1 MSSIEH
7 GKRRLMGLAVA
18 GGALASLRL
27 RPAMAQAEWRPATVV
42 RLING
47 FSPGGSADQL
57 CRVLA
62 QPLAARLGQPVIVET
77 RTGSGGFVAASAVA
91 RSAADGHTLGL
102 ATMGMLT
109 ISSQLRGLSLPLDVQ
124 KDLTPICGV
133 AGIYSLLVA
142 SPQAPFRDVPELI
155 AYAKANPG
163 KLSYASTGIG
173 SAPNLAAELFRSQA
187 GVNIVHIPYKGGSQA
202 VVDLIAGRV
211 DMLIGNLPDF
221 LPQVRGGQI
230 RPIAFAGER
239 AAPELPGVPLIKQW
253 LPGYSV
259 TNWFGIVAPAG
270 LKPDVLQAWSQA
282 LQQVLAEPDTRNRMT
297 ELGMEIMGGS
307 PQAFLERIDQDRERW
322 SAVIKS
328 ANITLE

>member
-1 MSSIEH
+1 MGAIVH
-7 GKRRLMGLAVA
+7 GKRRLLGLALA
-18 GGALASLRL
+18 GGTLSCLRVG
-27 RPAMAQAEWRPATVV
+27 AVEAAWRPHTVV

-62 QPLAARLGQPVIVET
+62 QPLATRLGQTVIVET

-91 RSAADGHTLGL
+91 RSPADGHTLGL

-109 ISSQLRGLSLPLDVQ
+109 ISSQLRGLTLPLDVQ
-124 KDLTPICGV
+124 QDLAPICAV
-133 AGIYSLLVA
+133 AGIYCLLVA

-187 GVNIVHIPYKGGSQA
+187 GVDIVHIPYKGGSQA
-202 VVDLIAGRV
+202 VIDLMSGRV
-211 DMLIGNLPDF
+211 DMLIGNMPDF
-221 LPQVRGGQI
+221 LPQLRGGQI
-230 RPIAFAGER
+230 RPIAFAGDR
-239 AAPELPGVPLIKQW
+239 AAPELPDIPLIKQW

-259 TNWFGIVAPAG
+259 TNWFGIVAPSG
-270 LKPDVLQAWSQA
+270 LKPDALAAWSQA
-282 LQQVLAEPDTRNRMT
+282 LQEVLADADVRARMT
-297 ELGMEIMGGS
+297 EQGMEILGGS
-307 PQAFLERIDQDRERW
+307 PQAFQERIDRDRERW

>member
-1 MSSIEH
+1 MSSVVQ
-7 GKRRLMGLAVA
+7 GKRRLMGLAIA
-18 GGALASLRL
+18 GGTLASLRVH
-27 RPAMAQAEWRPATVV
+27 AAETDAAWRPTAVV
-42 RLING
+42 KLING
-47 FSPGGSADQL
+47 FSPGGAADQL

-62 QPLAARLGQPVIVET
+62 QPLAAHLGQPVIVET

-91 RSAADGHTLGL
+91 RSPADGHTLGL

-124 KDLTPICGV
+124 QDLTPICSV

-142 SPQAPFRDVPELI
+142 SPQAPFRDVAELI
-155 AYAKANPG
+155 AYAKAHPG

-173 SAPNLAAELFRSQA
+173 SAPNLAAELFRVQA
-187 GVNIVHIPYKGGSQA
+187 GVDIVHIPYKGGSQA

-211 DMLIGNLPDF
+211 DMLIGNMPDF
-221 LPQVRGGQI
+221 LPQLRGGQI

-239 AAPELPGVPLIKQW
+239 AAPELPHVPLIKQW
-253 LPGYSV
+253 LPSYSV
-259 TNWFGIVAPAG
+259 TNWFGIVAPAR
-270 LKPDVLQAWSQA
+270 LPPAVLQAWSQA
-282 LQQVLAEPDTRNRMT
+282 LQQVLADSDTRTRMT

-307 PQAFLERIDQDRERW
+307 PQAFQARIDQDRQRW